1 MRLFGGAFFVEK
13 SCCFILPKG
22 FRTPLHEGA
31 AFDARLSALLY
42 HLTFAERI
50 KIYFF
55 IYDEE
60 SVFSANRILGSI
72 RDYASD
78 LCRILIFP
86 EKGAENITFRF
97 LAENRFE
104 SRKTVSPATFEDRES
119 LYRSLIETSDIAVFC
134 FDEQGEY
141 PIERRAFSFAEEC
154 GKKVIDL
161 ARTGDLPAWFQR
173 R

>member
-1 MRLFGGAFFVEK
+1 M
-13 SCCFILPKG
+13 
-22 FRTPLHEGA
+22 HEGA
-31 AFDARLSALLY
+31 TFNARLSALLY

-50 KIYFF
+50 NNYFF

-60 SVFSANRILGSI
+60 SDFSANRILGSI
-72 RDYASD
+72 REYASD

-97 LAENRFE
+97 LTENRFE

-119 LYRSLIETSDIAVFC
+119 LYCSLIEKSDVAVFC
-134 FDEQGEY
+134 FDEQREY
-141 PIERRAFSFAEEC
+141 PVERRAFSLAEEC

-161 ARTGDLPAWFQR
+161 ARTSDLPAWFQR
-173 R
+173 Q